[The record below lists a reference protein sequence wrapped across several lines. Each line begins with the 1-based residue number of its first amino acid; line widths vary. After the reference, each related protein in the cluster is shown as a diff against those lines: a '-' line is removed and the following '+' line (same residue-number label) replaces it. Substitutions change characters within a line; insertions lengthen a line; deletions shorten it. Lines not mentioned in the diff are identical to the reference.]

1 MVTLE
6 MYEMSGMSEK
16 LAFKEKIL
24 NGIVNNDSSS
34 LPYFSLESQM
44 TPEKA
49 AHLIGI
55 YYGTSQWDKLLEEV
69 EELKEAVSSVCEK
82 LVADCSSKDYNRSRY
97 HAAEEMADVLIVIIS
112 ILSEKSNRD
121 LRDLVESFMVFKS
134 SRQLYRILHDD
145 LKVGDLNDC
154 GK

>member
-1 MVTLE
+1 MATPE
-6 MYEMSGMSEK
+6 MYEMPEK
-16 LAFKEKIL
+16 LAFKDEIL
-24 NGIVNNDSSS
+24 NEIVDNDSSS
-34 LPYFSLESQM
+34 RTYLDLGTQM

-55 YYGTSQWDKLLEEV
+55 YYGTSQWNKLLEEV

-82 LVADCSSKDYNRSRY
+82 SVADCSSKDYNRSRY
-97 HAAEEMADVLIVIIS
+97 YAAEEMADVLIVILS

-121 LRDLVESFMVFKS
+121 LRDLVESFMTFKS

-145 LKVGDLNDC
+145 PKVGDPNESC
-154 GK
+154 

>member
-1 MVTLE
+1 MVTPE
-6 MYEMSGMSEK
+6 MYEMSGMSKK
-16 LAFKEKIL
+16 LAFKEEIL
-24 NGIVNNDSSS
+24 NEIVNKDYA
-34 LPYFSLESQM
+34 LPYFSLETQM

-55 YYGTSQWDKLLEEV
+55 YYGTSQWNKLLEEV

-97 HAAEEMADVLIVIIS
+97 HAAEEMADVLIVILS
-112 ILSEKSNRD
+112 ILSQKDNRD
-121 LRDLVESFMVFKS
+121 LRGLVESFMVFKS

-145 LKVGDLNDC
+145 PKVGDPNESC
-154 GK
+154 

>member
-1 MVTLE
+1 MITPE
-6 MYEMSGMSEK
+6 MYEMSGMSEE

-24 NGIVNNDSSS
+24 NEIVNKDYA
-34 LPYFSLESQM
+34 LPYFSLETQM
-44 TPEKA
+44 NPEKA

-55 YYGTSQWDKLLEEV
+55 YYGTSQWNKLLEEV

-82 LVADCSSKDYNRSRY
+82 LVADCSSIDYNRSRY
-97 HAAEEMADVLIVIIS
+97 HAAEEMADVLIVILS

-121 LRDLVESFMVFKS
+121 LRGLVESFMVFKS

-145 LKVGDLNDC
+145 PKVGDPNESC
-154 GK
+154 

>member
-1 MVTLE
+1 MVTPE

-16 LAFKEKIL
+16 LAFKEEIL
-24 NGIVNNDSSS
+24 NGIVNDTSSS
-34 LPYFSLESQM
+34 LPYFDFVAQM

-49 AHLIGI
+49 AHLIGK
-55 YYGTSQWDKLLEEV
+55 YYGTSQWNKLLEEV

-82 LVADCSSKDYNRSRY
+82 LVADCSTIDYNRSRY
-97 HAAEEMADVLIVIIS
+97 HAAEEMADVLLVILS

-145 LKVGDLNDC
+145 PKVGDPNESC
-154 GK
+154 

>member
-1 MVTLE
+1 MITPE

-16 LAFKEKIL
+16 VAFKEKIL
-24 NGIVNNDSSS
+24 NEIVNKDSSAI
-34 LPYFSLESQM
+34 PYFSFETKM
-44 TPEKA
+44 NPEKA

-55 YYGTSQWDKLLEEV
+55 YYGTSQWNKLLEEV

-97 HAAEEMADVLIVIIS
+97 HATEEMADVLIVILS
-112 ILSEKSNRD
+112 ILSQEDNRD
-121 LRDLVESFMVFKS
+121 IRDLVESFMLFKS

-145 LKVGDLNDC
+145 PKVGDPNESC
-154 GK
+154 

>member
-1 MVTLE
+1 MVTPE

-16 LAFKEKIL
+16 VAFKEEIL
-24 NGIVNNDSSS
+24 NRIVNNASIS
-34 LPYFSLESQM
+34 LPYFSLETQM

-55 YYGTSQWDKLLEEV
+55 YYGTSQWNKLLEEV

-82 LVADCSSKDYNRSRY
+82 LVADCSYKDYNRSRY
-97 HAAEEMADVLIVIIS
+97 HAAEEMADVLIVI
-112 ILSEKSNRD
+112 LSMLSQEDNRD
-121 LRDLVESFMVFKS
+121 LRGLVESFMVFKS

-145 LKVGDLNDC
+145 PKVGDPNESC
-154 GK
+154 

>member
-1 MVTLE
+1 MVTPE

-16 LAFKEKIL
+16 LAFKEEIL
-24 NGIVNNDSSS
+24 NEIVNKDSSS
-34 LPYFSLESQM
+34 LPYFSFGTQM
-44 TPEKA
+44 TPKKA
-49 AHLIGI
+49 AHLIGT
-55 YYGTSQWDKLLEEV
+55 YYGTSQWNKLLEEV

-97 HAAEEMADVLIVIIS
+97 HAAEEMSDVLIVILS
-112 ILSEKSNRD
+112 ILSQEDNRD

-145 LKVGDLNDC
+145 PKVGDLNESC
-154 GK
+154 

>member
-1 MVTLE
+1 MVTPE

-16 LAFKEKIL
+16 LSFKEKIL
-24 NGIVNNDSSS
+24 NEIVNKDYA
-34 LPYFSLESQM
+34 LPYLSLETQM
-44 TPEKA
+44 NPEKA

-55 YYGTSQWDKLLEEV
+55 YYGTSQWNKLLEEV

-97 HAAEEMADVLIVIIS
+97 HAAEEMADVLIVILS

-134 SRQLYRILHDD
+134 SRQLYRILHNDP
-145 LKVGDLNDC
+145 KVGDPNESC
-154 GK
+154 